1 MYKKIE
7 NNLRK
12 LNPLSNNFLRLT
24 IVSLELSWMIN
35 HPSDN
40 LKFNNLTQIKIKIKR
55 KLFVFSF
62 THLF

>member
-40 LKFNNLTQIKIKIKR
+40 LKFNNLTQIKLKIKR
-55 KLFVFSF
+55 KLCVFSF